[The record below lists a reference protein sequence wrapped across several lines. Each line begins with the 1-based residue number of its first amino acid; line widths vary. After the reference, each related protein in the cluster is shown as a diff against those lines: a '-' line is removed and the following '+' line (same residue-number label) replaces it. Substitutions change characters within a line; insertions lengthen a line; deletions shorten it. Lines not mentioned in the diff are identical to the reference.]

1 MNGFTAFWS
10 AYPRKVGKLAAQK
23 AYTKARQTVSAED
36 LLAGL
41 ERYKVTKPS
50 YADWCHAKTWLT
62 QGRWLDQD
70 DTPVGR
76 PCPRCGGMPACQSYA
91 QCNERV
97 FGKRA

>member
-50 YADWCHAKTWLT
+50 YADWCHPKTFLS
-62 QGRWLDQD
+62 QGRWMDEPEALMH
-70 DTPVGR
+70 R
-76 PCPRCGGMPACQSYA
+76 LCPRCGGSPPCPSYA
-91 QCNERV
+91 ACNERL
-97 FGKRA
+97 FRKRA